1 MNNSKISILIP
12 TYNWD
17 ISRLLQAL
25 GKEINE
31 ANLGNFTEI
40 IVVDDCST
48 LANIKAANAKA
59 IHKLAGVRIKYH
71 GLRKNIGR
79 SRIRNFLAHEAG
91 GSHLLFIDNDI
102 LPDRNNFIQ
111 LYINHMSWEIVCG
124 GRSYNQ
130 RVLLGPTYDFHVY
143 FGKKSEVKSP
153 IERNLTPWRYL
164 FSSNLM
170 IRKDIFD
177 KVPFDTSFYGHG
189 YEDTEWAIRLSKAST
204 IYHID
209 NTVAHLG
216 LKTKKHLLNQM
227 RDATNNYIYL
237 SKLHQSEFIETPIY
251 LFVNHLSKLN
261 LALLRMIDSTIISIF
276 YKLNNNELLYN
287 IYQFDKAVM
296 FAIQLKQL

>member
-1 MNNSKISILIP
+1 MNNSKLSILIP

-25 GKEINE
+25 GKEITE
-31 ANLGNFTEI
+31 ANLGDVTEI

-48 LANIKAANAKA
+48 LADIKEANAKA

-79 SRIRNFLAHEAG
+79 SRIRNFLANEAG
-91 GSHLLFIDNDI
+91 SSHLLFLDNDI
-102 LPDRNNFIQ
+102 IPDRKDFLQ
-111 LYINHMSWEIVCG
+111 LYISHRSWEIICG
-124 GRSYNQ
+124 GVSYNE
-130 RVLLGPTYDFHVY
+130 RILLEPIYDFHVY
-143 FGKKSEVKSP
+143 FGKKTEAKST
-153 IERNLTPWRYL
+153 IERNLIPWRYL

-170 IRKDIFD
+170 IRKDIFE
-177 KVPFDTSFYGHG
+177 KVPFDKSFYCHG
-189 YEDTEWAIRLSKAST
+189 YEDIEWAIRLSKAST

-209 NTVAHLG
+209 NTVSHLG

-237 SKLHQSEFIETPIY
+237 SKLHQSKFAETPIY
-251 LFVNHLSKLN
+251 LFINYLSKLS
-261 LALLRMIDSTIISIF
+261 LALLKMIDSALISIF
-276 YKLNNNELLYN
+276 DKLNNNGLLYN